1 MDIAFVREFSPQTAD
16 KVERMRDLLD
26 ELEQHPCLRGNLALH
41 GDLATVVSV

>member
-1 MDIAFVREFSPQTAD
+1 MDIAFVREFPPQTVG

-41 GDLATVVSV
+41 GDLTTVISV

>member
-1 MDIAFVREFSPQTAD
+1 MDIAFVREFPPQAVG

-41 GDLATVVSV
+41 GDLTTVISV